1 MKSMDASAAA
11 SASPEETRE
20 KSAAQRSRRR
30 TSVLSAAAIVMAGFV
45 LSRVLGLIR
54 VSIQAAVLPPSSHA
68 SITFTTAIT
77 VPNIIFTIVS
87 GGALG
92 SSFIP
97 VFAGLLAR
105 DDEARAWR
113 VASGVMT
120 GVLAV
125 MAVAIVVAELAAPLY
140 VPFMGTPDGALA
152 LTLTRI
158 MLLQPLFLAVS
169 GILMG
174 LYNSYHRFVAP
185 IVAPLVYNLANIVGL
200 LLIPVFHNQ
209 VALAAWGVTVGALL
223 QVVVMLPGLALFRRF
238 LVPPAAALSEP
249 GVGEVGRLMIPRIV
263 GQAGIQLTILVT
275 VVLGNRGFAAGQIS
289 PSSAISNAANL
300 VALPVGIFG
309 GAIATATFPTLSGL
323 ASRGEL
329 AALGQTVSRTL
340 RGMLFFAIP
349 AAVALMVLRY
359 PIIDVILFHG
369 SFTVQDRDFVA
380 SALLAYAAGVP
391 ALVVVELLPRAFFA
405 LKDTWTPVLINL
417 VTLSTAVVLSVAGVK
432 LSRGNSLIGA
442 AVLTGVIS
450 LTVLFEVVWLGVV
463 LRQRVR
469 NLGLRDLTL
478 SLLRQLVAS
487 EAMAVALLALLLVW
501 HRFGPRGATGSA
513 LLLAVAIPVGMAV
526 YAGWSHVLGAPEL
539 ATAWSMVQRRLGRG
553 DRAAET
559 TPLAPL

>member
-1 MKSMDASAAA
+1 MKAMDVSVTA
-11 SASPEETRE
+11 PEETPGRLV
-20 KSAAQRSRRR
+20 AQRPRR
-30 TSVLSAAAIVMAGFV
+30 TSLLSAAAIVMAGFV
-45 LSRVLGLIR
+45 LSRILGLVR
-54 VSIQAAVLPPSSHA
+54 VAIQAAVLPPSSHA

-77 VPNIIFTIVS
+77 VPDILFTIVS

-97 VFAGLLAR
+97 VFAGLLER
-105 DDEARAWR
+105 NDEARAWR

-125 MAVAIVVAELAAPLY
+125 MIAAVVVAELAAPLY
-140 VPFMGTPDGALA
+140 VPLTGAPDPTLV

-185 IVAPLVYNLANIVGL
+185 IVAPLVYNVANIAGL

-238 LVPPAAALSEP
+238 VVPPAAALSEP
-249 GVGEVGRLMIPRIV
+249 GVGEVGRLMVPRIV

-275 VVLGNRGFAAGQIS
+275 VVLGNRGFAAGQVS
-289 PSSAISNAANL
+289 PSSAIRFAANL

-309 GAIATATFPTLSGL
+309 GAIATATFPTLTGL
-323 ASRGEL
+323 AARDEL

-340 RGMLFFAIP
+340 RSMLFFAIP

-359 PIIDVILFHG
+359 PVIDVVLRHG
-369 SFTVQDRDFVA
+369 GFGLQDRDLVA

-391 ALVVVELLPRAFFA
+391 VLVVVELLPRAFFA

-432 LSRGNSLIGA
+432 VSRGNSLVGA

-487 EAMAVALLALLLVW
+487 EAMAVALLALLFVW
-501 HRFGPRGATGSA
+501 HRFGPQGSRGSL

-539 ATAWSMVQRRLGRG
+539 ATAWAMVRRRLGRG
-553 DRAAET
+553 DREAET